1 MRRGGPRHCNRR
13 AGRAERHSVGVGQN
27 LLTSGVP
34 NEHRLTLGYADVNIS
49 RQAGADD
56 GTGDRGELLE
66 AHRELAGTIACH
78 RNKMKTCHDP
88 KIRSDRELRSRCG
101 YNIHRRLIK
110 ASRRYA

>member
-1 MRRGGPRHCNRR
+1 MKIRPLHDRVIVKRVEEEKK
-13 AGRAERHSVGVGQN
+13 GRARCQPQPN
-27 LLTSGVP
+27 SGR
-34 NEHRLTLGYADVNIS
+34 N
-49 RQAGADD
+49 
-56 GTGDRGELLE
+56 
-66 AHRELAGTIACH
+66 RELAGTIACH